1 MRHLVVF
8 LPGFGEDRI
17 AHKLEILC
25 DNVAT
30 IVSTCAPFSPRI
42 TVIVRLY
49 SMAWEGVL
57 QTWIEHVLFPTF
69 PTVSFSVQA
78 IPGLLGEF
86 LVQHPWW
93 KLFPSAS
100 HWLWILDDV
109 RLGPSCV
116 NVAEMAHVMSMHRL
130 DVLSPTM
137 TVGEGFCHKFMR
149 SWDVKQPRRRLRLT
163 NFAELFCFLL
173 TADGCQRLWQ
183 LIPRDSRFL
192 WGVDMLLAPYGKFR
206 IGLLEGA
213 EMIHFYT
220 SKEGDKTTYRNMCR
234 ELREVKRRFPD
245 NVNFRFREHGCV
257 DV

>member
-1 MRHLVVF
+1 MRHLIIF

-17 AHKLEILC
+17 AHKLDIFCE
-25 DNVAT
+25 NVGC
-30 IVSTCAPFSPRI
+30 IVASCAPFSPRI

-49 SMAWEGVL
+49 SMDWEAVL
-57 QTWIEHVLFPTF
+57 RTWIEHVLAPTY
-69 PTVSFSVQA
+69 PTVSFSIQA

-109 RLGPSCV
+109 RLGASSV
-116 NVAEMAHVMSMHRL
+116 NMAEMAHVMAMHRL
-130 DVLSPTM
+130 DLLSPTM
-137 TVGEGFCHKFMR
+137 TVGQGFCHKFMR
-149 SWDVKQPRRRLRLT
+149 SWDVKASRRKLRLT

-173 TADGCQRLWQ
+173 TADACQRLWQ

-192 WGVDMLLAPYGKFR
+192 WGLDMLLAPYGKFR

-220 SKEGDKTTYRNMCR
+220 SKEGDKATYRQMCR
-234 ELREVKRRFPD
+234 ELRDVKRRYPE
-245 NVNFRFREHGCV
+245 NVNFHFREWRCV